1 METDQLLAIQKRD
14 DYEKTDI
21 KNQIANVAAKKALME
36 AEAAGTPAYVTAKN
50 VFD

>member
-1 METDQLLAIQKRD
+1 MEAEQAAAIKKRD

-21 KNQIANVAAKKALME
+21 KNQIALVAAKKALME
-36 AEAAGTPAYVTAKN
+36 AESVGTPTYVTAKN